1 MEDFLAALALLFVI
15 EGLLFAAFP
24 NATRRAM
31 LEAAHTSDGVVR
43 KIGIVCAFVGV
54 VALWVIRRLM

>member
-24 NATRRAM
+24 NATRKAM
-31 LEAAHTSDGVVR
+31 LEAAHTPDGVVR
-43 KIGIVCAFVGV
+43 MVGLACALFGVIALFVV
-54 VALWVIRRLM
+54 RRLL

>member
-31 LEAAHTSDGVVR
+31 LEAAHTPDNLIR
-43 KIGIVCAFVGV
+43 KIGIACAVVGV
-54 VALWVIRRLM
+54 AGLFVVRRMM